1 MKLKHNKRRNTA
13 FIFETLVKE
22 LTRAAIRQD
31 LEKEQRVKNILS
43 EFFLKDSVLSQELSL
58 YKSLYETRGVNT
70 KDAEKIL
77 NEVKRV
83 YLSLNSN
90 HVFNT
95 QSHLVSRINK
105 QVSSKIF
112 TNYVPNYKT
121 IASISQIFNQSV
133 PIKQRVMLEKQI
145 INHMTQKPSEDN
157 EIKKLNSVE
166 LKLFSKKFNEAYK
179 DLLSEQKELL
189 SKYVNSF
196 RDNGLELKCFLNEEL
211 GRVKEEIKKALDEEE
226 IKKDFEMLEKMLAVM
241 KTIDAFKNQ
250 LITEDLLKKIL
261 KIQALVSEIQKS

>member
-95 QSHLVSRINK
+95 
-105 QVSSKIF
+105 
-112 TNYVPNYKT
+112 
-121 IASISQIFNQSV
+121 
-133 PIKQRVMLEKQI
+133 
-145 INHMTQKPSEDN
+145 
-157 EIKKLNSVE
+157 
-166 LKLFSKKFNEAYK
+166 
-179 DLLSEQKELL
+179 
-189 SKYVNSF
+189 
-196 RDNGLELKCFLNEEL
+196 
-211 GRVKEEIKKALDEEE
+211 
-226 IKKDFEMLEKMLAVM
+226 
-241 KTIDAFKNQ
+241 
-250 LITEDLLKKIL
+250 
-261 KIQALVSEIQKS
+261 